1 MHAKELYTSVKG
13 QYIFGQLVTVESV
26 MKERQSGGES
36 MYIYSYIYMYI
47 SAKEPY
53 ISATQLCIS
62 ATVSHVARHVYTC
75 IPLSWRRAIGRD
87 L

>member
-13 QYIFGQLVTVESV
+13 QYIFEQLVTVESV
-26 MKERQSGGES
+26 MKEHQSGRES
-36 MYIYSYIYMYI
+36 MYMYPYIYMYI
-47 SAKEPY
+47 SAKGPY

-62 ATVSHVARHVYTC
+62 ATVPHVARLVYTY